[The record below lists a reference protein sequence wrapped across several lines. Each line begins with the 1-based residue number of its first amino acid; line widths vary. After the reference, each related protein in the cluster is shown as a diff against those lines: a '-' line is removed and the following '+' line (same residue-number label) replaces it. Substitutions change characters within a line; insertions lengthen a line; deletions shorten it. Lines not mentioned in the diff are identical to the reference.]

1 MMRVIVS
8 AEQAG
13 TRLDQ
18 FVANEAGLTRAR
30 VQSLIGKDL
39 VTVND
44 QKPAKNGQ
52 ALRTGDVVAW
62 EIPEAAPVE
71 AKAQDIALD
80 IVYEDADV
88 IVVNKARSMVVHP
101 AAGHLDGTLVNA
113 LLAHCGDLSGIGGE
127 LRPGI
132 VHRLD
137 KETTGLL
144 VAAKNDAAHLSLSE
158 QLKARTVSRKYG
170 AVVPGSFASES
181 FTVDQPIGRHKTDR
195 KRMDIMPD
203 GRPAK
208 TDFLVLEHLNRASLL
223 RCSLHTGRT
232 HQIRVHLRSLGHP
245 IMGDDIYGPAKML
258 SPVLMLHAFSL
269 SFIHP
274 KTGETMRFTAP
285 PPADYL
291 KELKRLGWSGKPF
304 WNE

>member
-30 VQSLIGKDL
+30 VQNLIGKEL

-52 ALRTGDVVAW
+52 ALRTGDAVAW
-62 EIPEAAPVE
+62 EIPEAAPIE

-101 AAGHLDGTLVNA
+101 AAGHPEDTLVNA
-113 LLAHCGDLSGIGGE
+113 LLAHCGDLSGVGGA

-195 KRMDIMPD
+195 KRMDITPD
-203 GRPAK
+203 GRPAR
-208 TDFLVLEHLNRASLL
+208 TDFFVLEHLNRASLL

-245 IMGDDIYGPAKML
+245 IMGDDLYGPAKML

-285 PPADYL
+285 PPADYVQ
-291 KELKRLGWSGKPF
+291 ELTRLGWSGKPF